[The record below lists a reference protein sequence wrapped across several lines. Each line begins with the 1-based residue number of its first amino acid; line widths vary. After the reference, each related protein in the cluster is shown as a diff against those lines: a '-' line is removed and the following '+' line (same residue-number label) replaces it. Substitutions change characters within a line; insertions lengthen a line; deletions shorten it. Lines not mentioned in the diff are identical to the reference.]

1 MTTTDN
7 PDVLYEHIEQDSRK
21 QRKGWICPRC
31 ETVHAPHVDK
41 CDCEPKRDSASVGPS
56 EFK

>member
-7 PDVLYEHIEQDSRK
+7 PQVLYEHVEQDSRK
-21 QRKGWICPRC
+21 RRKGWICPRC
-31 ETVHAPHVDK
+31 ERVNAPHVEK
-41 CDCEPKRDSASVGPS
+41 CDCEPKASASVGPS